1 MVLDFY
7 ERCRSNQRNRRFA
20 PLGLAIM
27 EGGLYRYLRTRYIEF
42 GMHTAKAAIAPI
54 VLSMTSNCSPTNK
67 GDIWHEEMAGQLM

>member
-1 MVLDFY
+1 
-7 ERCRSNQRNRRFA
+7 
-20 PLGLAIM
+20 M